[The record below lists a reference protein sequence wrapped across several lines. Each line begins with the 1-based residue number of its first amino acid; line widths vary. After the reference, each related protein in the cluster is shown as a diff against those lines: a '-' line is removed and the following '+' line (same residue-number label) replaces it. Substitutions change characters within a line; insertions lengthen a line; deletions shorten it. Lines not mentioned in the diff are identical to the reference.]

1 MTTPS
6 DPESWCVEPLI
17 ACVAPFTVKAP
28 LKVPVKVKLQV
39 TWPPLPP
46 PEQLSTAEL
55 FDNVALIAVLPSV
68 ERNVR
73 VPPAIVNVP
82 GGLATSVPPAKV
94 PPELVK
100 PPWSA
105 DADANANGMNMAR
118 HASAKAVFMK

>member
-1 MTTPS
+1 M
-6 DPESWCVEPLI
+6 I
-17 ACVAPFTVKAP
+17 ACVAPFTVKVP

-55 FDNVALIAVLPSV
+55 FDKVALIAVLPSV
-68 ERNVR
+68 EKNVR

-82 GGLATSVPPAKV
+82 GGFATSVPPAKV

-105 DADANANGMNMAR
+105 DADANEMNMAR